1 MLEAKAKEKGEILPK
16 EARFDSNCITP
27 GTVFMARLHDQL
39 KYFVSN
45 KISTDKLWQQCK
57 VVLSGQETPGEGE
70 HKIMDYIR
78 FMKAQPGYNPNTRH
92 CLYGLDADLVML
104 GLCSHEPNFS
114 LLREEVRFGK
124 KAKRKTIPEQI
135 NFYLLHLSLLREYLQ
150 LEFLPLKD
158 SLPFEY
164 DMEKI
169 IDDWVLMGF
178 LVGNDFIPNLPNLH
192 ISNGALPLLYNAY
205 MKILPTLNG
214 YINEFGKLN
223 LERFEK
229 FMTALAAI
237 DMAHFSDQY
246 EDLKYFH
253 AKTGR
258 RPNTKDRTSYKPKQ
272 LESFLDIM
280 SDEGIGD
287 LFGVDNAPA
296 MNNLAINN
304 LKTLSVISKDSEFTN
319 FTNNPSE
326 STSVATCSDS
336 VAPLTELLVDL
347 SFNEKD
353 ESIPLITKSTNSKI
367 LEPSDSNLA
376 DLALDELELH
386 DEEDGA
392 SPFYSASDSDDD
404 NNSLMNAEFIQH
416 KIDYYMNKLDYC
428 EVTPDTM
435 RDQAEGY
442 VRAIQWNL
450 NYYYNGVC
458 SWSWYYPHHYAPYIS
473 DIKDFASLKLEYEL
487 GTPFKPFE
495 QLLAVLPA
503 ASKTLLPEPYQ
514 KLMTSEESQI
524 IEYYPEDFRTDLNGK
539 KQDWEAVVLI
549 PFIAEDLLLKA
560 MGPCNEQL
568 TKDEK
573 KRNSHGPMLVY
584 QFTAD
589 DLGPYEPPEY
599 FPTIKKNYA
608 KLTPLTIEDIRV
620 PIENLIKGLC
630 PGSIH
635 DVYYP
640 GFPTFKYLKYSAQ
653 LMKAKVRVF
662 DSPSQNENMVISIM
676 ESEEKVDIEDL
687 ARKVLGNSVYVAWP
701 HLVEAT

>member
-1 MLEAKAKEKGEILPK
+1 MLEAKAKEKGEELPK
-16 EARFDSNCITP
+16 DVRFDSNCITP
-27 GTVFMARLHDQL
+27 GTVFMARLHEQL

-45 KISTDKLWQQCK
+45 KISVDKLWQDCK
-57 VVLSGQETPGEGE
+57 IMLSGHETPGEGE

-78 FMKAQPGYNPNTRH
+78 FMKAQPEYNPNTRH
-92 CLYGLDADLVML
+92 CLYGLDADLMML
-104 GLCSHEPNFS
+104 GLCSHEPYFS

-124 KAKRKTIPEQI
+124 KAKRKNIPEQI
-135 NFYLLHLSLLREYLQ
+135 NFYLLHLSLLREYLE
-150 LEFLPLKD
+150 LEFLPLKN
-158 SLPFEY
+158 SLPFDY

-192 ISNGALPLLYNAY
+192 ISNGAFSLLYDAY
-205 MKILPTLNG
+205 TKILPTLDG

-237 DMAHFSDQY
+237 DRNHFSEQY
-246 EDLKYFH
+246 ADLKYFH

-258 RPNTKDRTSYKPKQ
+258 RPNTKERISYKPKA
-272 LESFLDIM
+272 LEFEIC
-280 SDEGIGD
+280 D
-287 LFGVDNAPA
+287 LFGADKAPV
-296 MNNLAINN
+296 MNKLVIHNRE
-304 LKTLSVISKDSEFTN
+304 TLSVLTKDSEFTN
-319 FTNNPSE
+319 FSNDPSE

-336 VAPLTELLVDL
+336 VAPVTDLLVDL

-353 ESIPLITKSTNSKI
+353 EITPVVTKNTNSKI

-376 DLALDELELH
+376 DLALDELEAH
-386 DEEDGA
+386 DDEDGV

-404 NNSLMNAEFIQH
+404 DSLMNAEFIQH
-416 KIDYYMNKLDYC
+416 KNDYYMNKLDYC
-428 EVTPDTM
+428 QVTPDVM

-450 NYYYNGVC
+450 HYYYNGVC
-458 SWSWYYPHHYAPYIS
+458 SWSWHYPHHYAPYIS
-473 DIKDFASLKLEYEL
+473 DIKDFANIKLEYEL

-503 ASKTLLPEPYQ
+503 VSKILLPEPYQ
-514 KLMTSEESQI
+514 ELMTSEESSI
-524 IEYYPEDFRTDLNGK
+524 IDYYPEDFRTDLNGK
-539 KQDWEAVVLI
+539 KQEWEAVVLI

-568 TKDEK
+568 TEDEK

-584 QFTAD
+584 QFTAE
-589 DLGPYEPPEY
+589 DLGPYVPPQY
-599 FPTIKKNYA
+599 FPTIKKNHA
-608 KLTPLTIEDIRV
+608 KLIPLTIEDIRV
-620 PIENLIKGLC
+620 PIEKLIKGRC

-640 GFPTFKYLKYSAQ
+640 GFPTFKHLKYSAQ
-653 LMKAKVRVF
+653 LKKAKVRVF
-662 DSPSQNENMVISIM
+662 DSPSQNENMIVNIQQ
-676 ESEEKVDIEDL
+676 SEEKEDVEDL
-687 ARKVLGNSVYVAWP
+687 ARKLLGNSVYVAWP